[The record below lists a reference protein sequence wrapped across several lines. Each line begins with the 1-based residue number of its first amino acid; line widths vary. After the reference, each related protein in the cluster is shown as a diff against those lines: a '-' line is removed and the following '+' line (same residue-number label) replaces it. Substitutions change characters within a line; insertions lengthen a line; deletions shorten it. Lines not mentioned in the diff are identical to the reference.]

1 MHCSL
6 FREVDQNE
14 DSVLSA
20 SEVKQMLLKSNSR
33 ERSINEEEIEDMLRI
48 FNLDDDENRITKD
61 EFVNGFSKW
70 LEQTKFALN
79 KQYMSRKSLKE
90 LYQVLNS
97 CTLLLRILHIYSY

>member
-79 KQYMSRKSLKE
+79 KQYMSRKSLK
-90 LYQVLNS
+90 
-97 CTLLLRILHIYSY
+97 